1 MGDWFSLQSRKRGI
15 MAMYFFVAAFLI
27 LFLMGEYGSWNIFL
41 ISGTTVFLALAVAS
55 FYLTI
60 VVPGIWKLYR
70 SKPLEL
76 DEREM
81 GVILNAT
88 RASYTIFGVVSLVLL
103 FGIVLS
109 VRYDVLTLTH
119 RGHFSLGLALVMF
132 LDFLIAVLPPSI
144 IAWKEKIVR

>member
-1 MGDWFSLQSRKRGI
+1 

-27 LFLMGEYGSWNIFL
+27 FFLIGEYGSWTIVL
-41 ISGTTVFLALAVAS
+41 ISGAVVFLALSVAS
-55 FYLTI
+55 FYKAI

-103 FGIVLS
+103 FSIVLS